1 MANYLN
7 YTIEDREGV
16 KLVNLS
22 GNISTLTKD
31 DFTDVVN
38 KLTVKNNVIINLRD
52 VDLITSSGMNAL
64 VEISTEARKSSK
76 RVLVMGMKES
86 MVRLIDSLDL
96 YEFFIFV
103 ESIEEGLMKLRYFT

>member
-1 MANYLN
+1 MATYLN
-7 YTIEDREGV
+7 YTVEDREGV
-16 KLVNLS
+16 KLVNLN

-31 DFTDVVN
+31 DFIDVVN
-38 KLTVKNNVIINLRD
+38 KLTPKNNVIINLRD

-64 VEISTEARKSSK
+64 VEISTEARKYSK

>member
-1 MANYLN
+1 MATYLN

-38 KLTVKNNVIINLRD
+38 KLTSKNNVIINLRD

-64 VEISTEARKSSK
+64 VEISTEARKNSK